1 MAVNVPRY
9 GVILD
14 TLAFRNR
21 STVLLLRD
29 SRYVPCGVHM
39 SQPAFLVLSR
49 SCTDTQVSVIFPCT
63 ADIFPNLIL
72 PQRVRN

>member
-1 MAVNVPRY
+1 MAVNLPRY

-14 TLAFRNR
+14 TFAFRNR
-21 STVLLLRD
+21 STVVLACD
-29 SRYVPCGVHM
+29 SRYVPYGVHM

-49 SCTDTQVSVIFPCT
+49 SCTDTQVSIIFFCT

>member
-1 MAVNVPRY
+1 MAVNLPRY
-9 GVILD
+9 GVILE
-14 TLAFRNR
+14 TFTFPNR
-21 STVLLLRD
+21 STVLLPRD
-29 SRYVPCGVHM
+29 SRYVPCGVRM

-49 SCTDTQVSVIFPCT
+49 SCTDNQVSIILPCT